1 MALWRSSVRS
11 RSAPPLFH
19 HTILHCSMNEVV
31 VSGLGFITSI
41 GNDRASVT
49 KSLTSL
55 QHGIGCPEELQ
66 VSESPVKV
74 AGTLKGFDLNSPDP
88 EDWIYPEAFR
98 LPRATL
104 RSFSPHVL
112 YAWCAVKQ
120 AIANANLTDEDLRDP
135 DAGLYT
141 ASGGSMR
148 SIHKHF
154 QKMDQRG
161 VMACNPLA
169 IVASIA
175 GTLSFNLVAA
185 LGIRGSSTGLVSA
198 CASSGHAL
206 GMALD
211 EIRLGRQKRM
221 IVIGAEDCNYESI
234 VPFCGMR
241 ALSLETDPNLASR
254 PFDIKRNGFVGTGG
268 AVCMILESAEEAQRR
283 AAKPYAKFIGWGQA
297 SDGHNVAI
305 SHPEGIGLRD
315 AMTKALK
322 DAGIAPT
329 DIDYVNAHAP
339 STSIGDAS
347 EMKALKSVFPEPQT
361 VKLSSTKALTGH
373 GLSLSSIMEASF
385 CALALCDGFLPGSAN
400 VTEPDPELGHLQ
412 LIQQTEAT
420 QANRILS
427 NSSGFGGA
435 NVSLI
440 FEKY

>member
-1 MALWRSSVRS
+1 MESICI
-11 RSAPPLFH
+11 
-19 HTILHCSMNEVV
+19 TGI
-31 VSGLGFITSI
+31 GQITSI
-41 GNDRASVT
+41 GNDIDCVR
-49 KSLTSL
+49 KNLMEL
-55 QHGIGCPEELQ
+55 RHGIENPAELQ
-66 VSESPVKV
+66 VESSPVKV
-74 AGTLKGFDLNSPDP
+74 AGTIKDFDVVSSDP
-88 EDWIYPEAFR
+88 EDWIYPEKYR
-98 LPRATL
+98 VPRAIL

-112 YAWCAVKQ
+112 YAWCALKQ
-120 AIANANLTDEDLRDP
+120 ACEDAKLEKEDLEDP

-141 ASGGSMR
+141 SSGGSMR

-175 GTLSFNLVAA
+175 GTLTFNLVAA
-185 LGIRGSSTGLVSA
+185 LGIRGSSTGMVSA

-221 IVIGAEDCNYESI
+221 LVIGAEDCNFESI

-241 ALSLETDPNLASR
+241 ALSLETDPNVASR

-268 AVCMILESAEEAQRR
+268 AVCLVLELESEAKRR
-283 AAKPYAKFIGWGQA
+283 GATPYAKFIGWGQA

-305 SHPEGIGLRD
+305 SHPEGRGLRD

-322 DAGIAPT
+322 DAQIESS
-329 DIDYVNAHAP
+329 DIQYVNAHAP

-347 EMKALKSVFPEPQT
+347 EMKALKSVFPSAQDIL
-361 VKLSSTKALTGH
+361 VSSTKALTGH

-385 CALALCDGFLPGSAN
+385 CCMALKDGFLPGSAH
-400 VTEPDPELGHLQ
+400 VSEPDPELEHLQ
-412 LIQQTEAT
+412 LLRQSTHQSVD
-420 QANRILS
+420 RIMS

-435 NVSLI
+435 NVSVIL
-440 FEKY
+440 EKA